1 MVYRPNEA
9 KVKNLKA
16 KDYLGKARLVAA
28 FDRGSTAQGFGGF
41 PDIKRTTP
49 PAIEQRAFEDRSAE
63 SISYGAMNL
72 AHRNLNGRSRQ
83 HSEPPLNRNLFP
95 PTPPPD
101 TDKVSTNSSST
112 GSLGGGRSASVR
124 AARPPRLDLDR
135 PGANIIGRSTDTG
148 DKSRIGTTRT
158 ASESRGQ
165 SSQQPR
171 GLYIQNAGQHPGYWD
186 PTGHRRGVSD
196 TGFAPTMDNRYTDIP
211 YGFQPPARRS
221 LVMSNGGSRKLLA
234 PRHQPQQYIDEEE
247 EYASDACDEEEPDT
261 FNNDD
266 FEILDAS
273 TSRHR
278 KRSSATGGSRRGPP
292 RRPPEIHKFRI
303 KVHALEDKRYIIV
316 GPAVGLAEFERKIR
330 DKFGFRSPL
339 KIRMRDNGDMVS
351 MVDQE
356 DLDLLLMAAR
366 EYARRERSELGKMEV
381 WVEELSMI

>member
-1 MVYRPNEA
+1 
-9 KVKNLKA
+9 
-16 KDYLGKARLVAA
+16 
-28 FDRGSTAQGFGGF
+28 
-41 PDIKRTTP
+41 
-49 PAIEQRAFEDRSAE
+49 
-63 SISYGAMNL
+63 
-72 AHRNLNGRSRQ
+72 
-83 HSEPPLNRNLFP
+83 
-95 PTPPPD
+95 
-101 TDKVSTNSSST
+101 
-112 GSLGGGRSASVR
+112 
-124 AARPPRLDLDR
+124 
-135 PGANIIGRSTDTG
+135 
-148 DKSRIGTTRT
+148 
-158 ASESRGQ
+158 
-165 SSQQPR
+165 
-171 GLYIQNAGQHPGYWD
+171 
-186 PTGHRRGVSD
+186 
-196 TGFAPTMDNRYTDIP
+196 
-211 YGFQPPARRS
+211 
-221 LVMSNGGSRKLLA
+221 MSNGGSRKLLA

-316 GPAVGLAEFERKIR
+316 GPAVGLAEFEGKIR